1 MSIEILLYIIIGINI
16 VGFFIIYSYVCD
28 LQSYFYSITN
38 QINDLKKEIK

>member
-16 VGFFIIYSYVCD
+16 VGFFIIYCYVYD
-28 LQSYFYSITN
+28 LQNYFYSITN